1 MKTII
6 VTAKTVEEAVLDG
19 LAQLQTTEDQVD
31 VVVLEQPSK
40 GLFGLLGGKEAK
52 VELTIRDIGR
62 SAETKSLDLANVLDK
77 AEQFLQEVLLTM
89 GLEVVIVKKQSDE
102 LVLFDLQG
110 EHLSQ
115 LIGRRGQTL
124 ESLQYL
130 TNLVANRHSNG
141 HVRVVLDAENYR
153 ARRKKT
159 LEQLAQRLASSVVK
173 SRKDVVLEPM
183 SPAERKIIH
192 SYLQEH
198 PKVKTFSKGEEPN
211 RRIVITLR

>member
-19 LAQLQTTEDQVD
+19 LAQLQTTEDQVE

-52 VELTIRDIGR
+52 VELTLRA
-62 SAETKSLDLANVLDK
+62 SHVNTESKSLDLTGVIIK
-77 AEQFLQEVLLTM
+77 AEQFLQDVLQTM
-89 GLEVVIVKKQSDE
+89 GLQVSIVKNQSDE

-141 HVRVVLDAENYR
+141 HVRIVLDAENYR
-153 ARRKKT
+153 ARRRKT

-173 SRKDVVLEPM
+173 SRNDVVLEPM

>member
-1 MKTII
+1 
-6 VTAKTVEEAVLDG
+6 
-19 LAQLQTTEDQVD
+19 
-31 VVVLEQPSK
+31 
-40 GLFGLLGGKEAK
+40 LFGLLGGKEAK
-52 VELTIRDIGR
+52 VELTLRG
-62 SAETKSLDLANVLDK
+62 SNTKSESKSLDVADVLIR
-77 AEQFLQEVLLTM
+77 AEQFLQDVLQTM
-89 GLEVVIVKKQSDE
+89 GLQVAIVKNQSDE
-102 LVLFDLQG
+102 HVLFDLQG
-110 EHLSQ
+110 EQLSQ

-141 HVRVVLDAENYR
+141 HVRIVLDAENYR
-153 ARRKKT
+153 ARRRKT

>member
-1 MKTII
+1 
-6 VTAKTVEEAVLDG
+6 
-19 LAQLQTTEDQVD
+19 
-31 VVVLEQPSK
+31 
-40 GLFGLLGGKEAK
+40 LFGLLGGKEAK

-141 HVRVVLDAENYR
+141 HVRIVLDAENYR